1 MVATE
6 VGRKG
11 GVQALGGN
19 GRDSALSFDASVF
32 SEEESIS
39 TIRLTSCYLGRDETF
54 MRQS

>member
-32 SEEESIS
+32 SEESIS